1 MKEYG
6 QEENQVRLTF
16 GAPVVKDPGNQ
27 QTPFLSRE
35 AWPIQSSSLPHLWLL
50 WVLVFPS
57 VSASFL
63 TASALSLSW
72 TGFRNKL
79 GPVLCVIQAS
89 VSASLACSPK
99 SDVRKAHCFSGN
111 ILGNE
116 MALSELLPGTVK
128 GSYCSSY
135 SCHEFNDSLSGKE
148 NEFSVGR
155 KKNALVLGRQRQTE
169 LGKFKASLVYI
180 GSEFF
185 AVVIVILFLFTLHPN
200 HSPPYIGNF
209 KPAKAI

>member
-6 QEENQVRLTF
+6 QEKNQVRLTF
-16 GAPVVKDPGNQ
+16 GAPVVKDP
-27 QTPFLSRE
+27 PFLDGESLGLF
-35 AWPIQSSSLPHLWLL
+35 SSSLPHLWLL

-57 VSASFL
+57 VGASFL
-63 TASALSLSW
+63 TASALSVSW

-135 SCHEFNDSLSGKE
+135 SCHEFNDSL
-148 NEFSVGR
+148 
-155 KKNALVLGRQRQTE
+155 
-169 LGKFKASLVYI
+169 
-180 GSEFF
+180 
-185 AVVIVILFLFTLHPN
+185 
-200 HSPPYIGNF
+200 
-209 KPAKAI
+209 